1 MLTWILSTFSWTSGC
16 GIATRYLCDTMSL
29 ALRGLRAAVLQKWTF
44 GPCAPW
50 ALNRETGHD
59 SLWVLIFLV
68 SSFLFY
74 IHCLDW
80 NFLVRNRQLLGY
92 FVHTPTYF
100 VGDLASMLAY
110 IALLVLGAR
119 QLFGFATMTGCT

>member
-1 MLTWILSTFSWTSGC
+1 MIF
-16 GIATRYLCDTMSL
+16 
-29 ALRGLRAAVLQKWTF
+29 
-44 GPCAPW
+44 
-50 ALNRETGHD
+50 
-59 SLWVLIFLV
+59 LWVLIFLV

-110 IALLVLGAR
+110 LALLVLGVR
-119 QLFGFATMTGCT
+119 QLFGFAHNDGLYVIAALFVTFVVGYRRANAGLRASEEDVQ